1 MKKNLVVFSRVVDVR
16 DYMRELVKENE
27 TVVVNQVASL
37 VDYENGDRT
46 YCRYI
51 GSKVDA
57 DKLRGMTF
65 NKILRNERVMD
76 WDDTLTRY
84 VNNVLARAR
93 V

>member
-1 MKKNLVVFSRVVDVR
+1 MKKNLVVFSRDSDVR

-27 TVVVNQVASL
+27 TAVVNQVASL

-46 YCRYI
+46 YCRHI
-51 GSKVDA
+51 GSKADA

-65 NKILRNERVMD
+65 NKILRNERVTD
-76 WDDTLTRY
+76 WDDNLTRY

-93 V
+93 A